1 MRGPVPV
8 LPSKRPTYN
17 AGSAV
22 EVPYVSRSMQLDA
35 VTPASAR
42 YRIDDLTNARQILD
56 WTTIQA
62 PPARGTVI
70 VSADANEMYGTVNDL
85 ELRQVIFEFT
95 LSDGSV
101 RQELAHYEL
110 ARVYQG
116 AS

>member
-1 MRGPVPV
+1 
-8 LPSKRPTYN
+8 
-17 AGSAV
+17 
-22 EVPYVSRSMQLDA
+22 MQLDA